1 MFVFKEEHQRVERKL
16 ILLLNFKR
24 CNFLELC
31 TILWFNGIATEK
43 VYLFTLK
50 ETFILL
56 IEHSKIVY
64 GRKRH
69 VRAVY
74 LLLIFPLLSFKDG
87 WH

>member
-1 MFVFKEEHQRVERKL
+1 MFVFKGEHQGVERKL
-16 ILLLNFKR
+16 ILLLNFRR
-24 CNFLELC
+24 CNFLKLC
-31 TILWFNGIATEK
+31 SIPWFNGIATEE
-43 VYLFTLK
+43 VCLFTLK

-56 IEHSKIVY
+56 IERSKIVH
-64 GRKRH
+64 GRKRQ